1 MALGLLHSNSS
12 SCSYSKAVVHP
23 AGACKVVLL
32 MLGHLPVPAVGQQQ
46 KGGSPVKGLELR
58 LLHML
63 LVQQLRRLLL
73 LVVGMAALHTS
84 LVLTIITVSS
94 SRRMQ
99 TTLLTSFS
107 TAPHMTLTPCFAT
120 GSLSA

>member
-73 LVVGMAALHTS
+73 VVGMAALHTS

-107 TAPHMTLTPCFAT
+107 RAPHMTLTPCFAT

>member
-1 MALGLLHSNSS
+1 M
-12 SCSYSKAVVHP
+12 
-23 AGACKVVLL
+23 
-32 MLGHLPVPAVGQQQ
+32 
-46 KGGSPVKGLELR
+46 KGLELR

-63 LVQQLRRLLL
+63 LVQQLRRLL

-94 SRRMQ
+94 SRKMQ

>member
-32 MLGHLPVPAVGQQQ
+32 MLGHLRVPAVGQQQ

-63 LVQQLRRLLL
+63 LVQQLRRLL